1 MKPSTI
7 KITYW
12 TLTILFALLMLLD
25 AFGGISR
32 QQAGVDAM
40 NQLGYPVYIL
50 SIVGYAKL
58 LGAIAILQTKYQT
71 IKEWAFAGFTINF
84 IGAAASL
91 AYTGNYVGI
100 SFPFIAQVFLLA
112 AYYFW
117 KKYEAVKNVQTVQSV
132 LVH

>member
-12 TLTILFALLMLLD
+12 ILTSIFALFMLLD
-25 AFGGISR
+25 AYGGLTR

-40 NQLGYPVYIL
+40 QALGYPVYIL
-50 SIVGYAKL
+50 NIVGFAKL

-71 IKEWAFAGFTINF
+71 IKEWAFAGFAINF
-84 IGAAASL
+84 IGAGASI
-91 AYTGNYVGI
+91 AYVGNIVGI
-100 SFPFIAQVFLLA
+100 SFPLIALVILFA
-112 AYYFW
+112 VYFFW
-117 KKYEAVKNVQTVQSV
+117 KKYETVKNIQTIRSV